1 MSKDDKQTRK
11 VIEAWLHEDLRENLV
26 VSYNKTDEEA
36 TIFVNRYMP
45 RILTDI
51 FTEIDEKVQNI
62 IDKEK
67 NHA

>member
-1 MSKDDKQTRK
+1 MSKDNKQTRK